1 MLRANEKAAI
11 ELLLLLLL
19 LQLENLSR
27 ILSATHTAAGKA
39 IRKREDLL
47 DGTR

>member
-11 ELLLLLLL
+11 ELLLLLL